1 MNMATIQRLNSA
13 VRPKN
18 PSPAATARQERQP
31 EGLAHARAVSRTE
44 IVAQKSGWADCPMA
58 L

>member
-18 PSPAATARQERQP
+18 PSPAATAVRSANRKA
-31 EGLAHARAVSRTE
+31 LRTRAPFP
-44 IVAQKSGWADCPMA
+44 APK